1 MIQTQN
7 KPVQATK
14 TKKGR
19 TTKVMAFRVK
29 FAHAQAIEQAAY
41 NRGQSVCSYVAEAL
55 IDKLETP

>member
-1 MIQTQN
+1 MIQAQS
-7 KPVQATK
+7 KPIEATK

-29 FAHAQAIEQAAY
+29 FAQAKAIEQAAY
-41 NRGQSVCSYVAEAL
+41 NQGQSVCSYVANTL